1 MRGFTFIGTCQG
13 NHISRYLWRYAGNH
27 RRLSG
32 CIGTIYW
39 RSYSKRAE
47 RSVLWLFRSD
57 WNRLNPGGIFQRSM
71 IKNRIVVREKSTN
84 KNRTFVLFSYLH
96 LYTFKKMSDIIGTV
110 TRTNSKNMTEPE
122 PSISRHFRVLF
133 YPQIWILWLLFVTR
147 QKWPLFETKM
157 GISLRIWLRIF
168 GW

>member
-1 MRGFTFIGTCQG
+1 MIEIFTL
-13 NHISRYLWRYAGNH
+13 ISQYYVFDFMCGWYNIKIFVENSALFYYEN
-27 RRLSG
+27 S
-32 CIGTIYW
+32 
-39 RSYSKRAE
+39 AE
-47 RSVLWLFRSD
+47 KSVLWLFRSD

-84 KNRTFVLFSYLH
+84 KNRTFVLFSCLH

-110 TRTNSKNMTEPE
+110 TRKNSKNMTEPE
-122 PSISRHFRVLF
+122 PSIIRYFRVLF

-147 QKWPLFETKM
+147 WETHLFTIKM
-157 GISLRIWLRIF
+157 SFSLRIWIRIF

>member
-1 MRGFTFIGTCQG
+1 MIEIFTL
-13 NHISRYLWRYAGNH
+13 ISQYYVFDFMCGWYNIKIFVENSALFYYEN
-27 RRLSG
+27 S
-32 CIGTIYW
+32 
-39 RSYSKRAE
+39 AE
-47 RSVLWLFRSD
+47 KSVLWLFRSD

-71 IKNRIVVREKSTN
+71 IKNRIVVIEKSTN
-84 KNRTFVLFSYLH
+84 KNRTFVLFSCLH

-122 PSISRHFRVLF
+122 PGIIRYFRVLF

>member
-1 MRGFTFIGTCQG
+1 MRGFAFIGTCQG
-13 NHISRYLWRYAGNH
+13 NHISRCLWRYAGNH

-32 CIGTIYW
+32 YIGTIYW
-39 RSYSKRAE
+39 RSYSKREE

-110 TRTNSKNMTEPE
+110 TRKNSKNMTEPE
-122 PSISRHFRVLF
+122 PSIIRYFRVLF
-133 YPQIWILWLLFVTR
+133 YPQKSVFPQGYYVMWLLFVTR
-147 QKWPLFETKM
+147 WKGHLFTIK
-157 GISLRIWLRIF
+157 
-168 GW
+168 

>member
-1 MRGFTFIGTCQG
+1 MRGFAFIGTCQG

-57 WNRLNPGGIFQRSM
+57 WNRLNPEGIFPRSM

-122 PSISRHFRVLF
+122 PGIIRYFRVLF
-133 YPQIWILWLLFVTR
+133 YPQKSVLWLLFVTR
-147 QKWPLFETKM
+147 WKGHLFTIK
-157 GISLRIWLRIF
+157 
-168 GW
+168 

>member
-1 MRGFTFIGTCQG
+1 MRGFAFIGTCQG

-57 WNRLNPGGIFQRSM
+57 WNRLNPGGIFPRSM

-84 KNRTFVLFSYLH
+84 KNRTFVLFSCLH

-122 PSISRHFRVLF
+122 PGIIRYFRVLF
-133 YPQIWILWLLFVTR
+133 YPQKSVLWLLFVTR
-147 QKWPLFETKM
+147 WKGHLFTIK
-157 GISLRIWLRIF
+157 
-168 GW
+168 